1 MVVVK
6 VEETLSLLDS
16 LVYFQTIT
24 FHISKEAAARR
35 DDNNMWPEAL
45 GDTNSNE

>member
-24 FHISKEAAARR
+24 FHISKEAARR